1 VKNTD
6 FVGSAPTSEH
16 SQTDEQT
23 VIPVIQEELDVHT
36 RRVEVDS
43 GVRVHKHIQ
52 EREEIIDEPLVKE
65 DVSVERVAVN
75 RHVDGPIAVR
85 YEGETMI
92 IPILEEVLV
101 VEKRLVLK
109 EEIRVTRR
117 RKETRAPQRVPLRRE
132 VATVERIEEP
142 RPAMS
147 PNDVNDFEA
156 SDRPAA
162 ESLLDSR
169 RRQQEEL
176 RQALGPP
183 PPRDE

>member
-1 VKNTD
+1 MPED
-6 FVGSAPTSEH
+6 Q
-16 SQTDEQT
+16 QTHVQA
-23 VIPVIQEELDVHT
+23 VIPVIQEELDVRK

-65 DVSVERVAVN
+65 DVSVERVPVN
-75 RHVDGPIAVR
+75 RHVDGPVAVR

-117 RKETRAPQRVPLRRE
+117 RTETRAPQRVPLRRE
-132 VATVERIEEP
+132 IASVERIEEP
-142 RPAMS
+142 RS
-147 PNDVNDFEA
+147 TVSSNDV
-156 SDRPAA
+156 
-162 ESLLDSR
+162 
-169 RRQQEEL
+169 
-176 RQALGPP
+176 G
-183 PPRDE
+183 